1 MPTYEFKN
9 TKTGEVEEKVMRISE
24 LDDYKKDNPHM
35 KQQISSDVKF
45 ITGTDGSVL
54 KKAGDG
60 WKEVQQRIQSG
71 LPPKDRGRIN
81 TK

>member
-9 TKTGEVEEKVMRISE
+9 TKTGEVEEKIMRISE

-35 KQQISSDVKF
+35 KQQISSNVNM

-54 KKAGDG
+54 QKAGDG

>member
-9 TKTGEVEEKVMRISE
+9 TKTGKVEEKIMRISE

-35 KQQISSDVKF
+35 KQQISSNVNM

-54 KKAGDG
+54 QKAGDG